1 MHEMAEHAP
10 SSRFRLRRSSPPFKV
25 ELTPLID
32 VVFLLLTFFIYA
44 MVLMERIELVPMEL
58 RTVESGG
65 IAMENDPPPA
75 LTLSLDIDGTIY
87 LDREPIAVDSLIPT
101 LNAARQERP
110 DTVLYLAVADQAG
123 SQDRVPALLE
133 LWDLLR
139 MQEMPVKMVGK
150 PASKP
155 TGGDSNSE
163 QTSPSPENATITP

>member
-1 MHEMAEHAP
+1 MAEHVASP
-10 SSRFRLRRSSPPFKV
+10 RVRLRRSSPPFKV

-65 IAMENDPPPA
+65 VAQESEPAPA

-87 LDREPIAVDSLIPT
+87 LDRDPIAIGSLLPT
-101 LNAARQERP
+101 LDAVRQERP

-123 SQDRVPALLE
+123 TQDRVPALLE

-150 PASKP
+150 PASNP
-155 TGGDSNSE
+155 TGGGSNQESNSL
-163 QTSPSPENATITP
+163 TPENATINP

>member
-1 MHEMAEHAP
+1 MTEHAVSP
-10 SSRFRLRRSSPPFKV
+10 RVRLRRSSPRFKV

-65 IAMENDPPPA
+65 VAQESEPPPA
-75 LTLSLDIDGTIY
+75 LTLSLDVDGMIY
-87 LDREPIAVDSLIPT
+87 LDRNPITIEALIPT
-101 LNAARQERP
+101 LDAARKERP
-110 DTVLYLAVADQAG
+110 DTVLYLAVADQVG

-133 LWDLLR
+133 LWDKLR

-150 PASKP
+150 PASSTTSGIP
-155 TGGDSNSE
+155 IEDMNSQSSE
-163 QTSPSPENATITP
+163 DATITP